1 MYTNVLEDIGTERG
15 DNGNFFV
22 PKYKDSINVKISESN
37 PYDKKDK
44 ETDTP
49 NGPAPSAIEYMNYQ
63 INANVLKCSS

>member
-1 MYTNVLEDIGTERG
+1 MEDIGTERG

-37 PYDKKDK
+37 PYGKKDK

-49 NGPAPSAIEYMNYQ
+49 NGPAPSAIEYMNY
-63 INANVLKCSS
+63 

>member
-37 PYDKKDK
+37 LYGKKDK

>member
-37 PYDKKDK
+37 PYGKKIK
-44 ETDTP
+44 RRTHQMALP
-49 NGPAPSAIEYMNYQ
+49 LQ
-63 INANVLKCSS
+63 L